1 MPSLHDYRSGR
12 DEYLLHISGAL
23 DPVLQARLCPTD
35 VLGRTGPKGSSWA
48 SDPGGASALPVHAGE
63 LGGAKGSDRHTHVA
77 PKLPRNATVY
87 IVAPHELFVPNLIP
101 MTFFLLLLAFTD
113 GTARTAEVLPRR
125 ALAQLAIAGD
135 VLALDNNGVESYVYD
150 SSLPVFQRTQRYQPG
165 ERQAA
170 RPSRKLTA
178 LSGDSGE
185 DEGST
190 RKAAAVSSD
199 AAAATRVSDSTTT
212 ARRAGRGGKGGAA
225 ERHRRRQLLHRQAPG
240 GSGAVD
246 TSHASSGNH
255 LRAPERNDNWEDGEG
270 TRRLTWAPLRDR
282 EIGGGVSRRGEEG
295 WGREGPAGREA
306 KVYGDGDTR
315 VVFDVDVGG
324 ERTGEPPVGGEVAAR
339 RASGVSESLAA
350 GTAAG
355 QQLDDGSTAYR
366 DAARTDGSGSGRD
379 RSTEASTTAADPNA
393 IDQAAGARLSRRGEA
408 GAQQH
413 DRRNDDADRAEYQYA
428 AARAEAEEVQGP
440 EFFPLPTPAGQRQQ
454 PSTRPCACARYIG
467 EFGSAP
473 VERGYWFRE
482 EKVENT
488 RARIDALCGDVY
500 RRRQEEQDAA
510 EKEGGGGGD
519 FGSRRRGQ
527 RLVIYQRNDNRRL
540 LSLDD
545 NVAVFQHLLG
555 ATWEVVQI
563 VHDNAHEP
571 CWLYSQLMDADM
583 LLTPHGFQ
591 SMLLLFLPPGA
602 TILEVF
608 PYKYW
613 KEGYAPL
620 AKEWGVRHE
629 HIMSRPVSWEKRL
642 ALFFVPLERCM
653 KSIHCRKWSRNAD
666 VRLEEH
672 HLRQIAKAAKQAS
685 KRKREFLSPP
695 APPGQQRRGRQ
706 Q

>member
-1 MPSLHDYRSGR
+1 MSSLHDYRSGR
-12 DEYLLHISGAL
+12 DEYLLHISGPL
-23 DPVLQARLCPTD
+23 DPALPARLRPRD
-35 VLGRTGPKGSSWA
+35 VLGRAEPKGSSWA
-48 SDPGGASALPVHAGE
+48 SDPGGATSLPVHAGE
-63 LGGAKGSDRHTHVA
+63 LGGAEGSNRHTHVA

-170 RPSRKLTA
+170 RPSRKLTN

-185 DEGST
+185 DEEST
-190 RKAAAVSSD
+190 RNAAAVSAEVAAGSAD
-199 AAAATRVSDSTTT
+199 AAAAAGVSDSATS
-212 ARRAGRGGKGGAA
+212 ARRAGRGGNGGVA
-225 ERHRRRQLLHRQAPG
+225 ERHRRRQLLHGQAPG
-240 GSGAVD
+240 GSGAAD
-246 TSHASSGNH
+246 TSNASSRNN
-255 LRAPERNDNWEDGEG
+255 LWVPERNYNWEDDEG
-270 TRRLTWAPLRDR
+270 TRRLAWAPLRDGGN
-282 EIGGGVSRRGEEG
+282 GGGMRGGEGG
-295 WGREGPAGREA
+295 WGREEPVGREA
-306 KVYGDGDTR
+306 KVYGNGDAS

-324 ERTGEPPVGGEVAAR
+324 EHTGEPPEGDEVAAR
-339 RASGVSESLAA
+339 RALGVAKSLAA
-350 GTAAG
+350 GMAVG
-355 QQLDDGSTAYR
+355 EQLDHGSTAYR
-366 DAARTDGSGSGRD
+366 DAAKTDGNDSPAARAA
-379 RSTEASTTAADPNA
+379 EASTTAADPNA
-393 IDQAAGARLSRRGEA
+393 IDQAAGASLSRRGEA
-408 GAQQH
+408 GAQKH
-413 DRRNDDADRAEYQYA
+413 ERRGGARRAEYQY
-428 AARAEAEEVQGP
+428 AARAEAEEVEGP
-440 EFFPLPTPAGQRQQ
+440 EFFPLPTLAGQRQQ
-454 PSTRPCACARYIG
+454 PRTRPCACARYIG
-467 EFGSAP
+467 EFGAAP

-500 RRRQEEQDAA
+500 HRRQEERHAA
-510 EKEGGGGGD
+510 GKQGGD
-519 FGSRRRGQ
+519 GGESSSRKRRQ
-527 RLVIYQRNDNRRL
+527 RLVIYQRNHDRRL

-555 ATWEVVQI
+555 PTWEVVQI

-653 KSIHCRKWSRNAD
+653 KSIHCRKWSRSAD

-695 APPGQQRRGRQ
+695 APPGQ
-706 Q
+706 

>member
-1 MPSLHDYRSGR
+1 MPPLHDYRSGR
-12 DEYLLHISGAL
+12 DEYLLHISGPL
-23 DPVLQARLCPTD
+23 DPALPARLRPRD
-35 VLGRTGPKGSSWA
+35 VPGRAESKGSSWA
-48 SDPGGASALPVHAGE
+48 SDPVGATSLPVHAGE
-63 LGGAKGSDRHTHVA
+63 LGGAEGSNRHIHVA

-87 IVAPHELFVPNLIP
+87 IVAPHEEFVPNLIP

-113 GTARTAEVLPRR
+113 GTAKTAEVLPRR

-135 VLALDNNGVESYVYD
+135 VLVLDNNGVESYVYD

-165 ERQAA
+165 ERQAT
-170 RPSRKLTA
+170 RPSRKLTKM
-178 LSGDSGE
+178 SGDSGE
-185 DEGST
+185 DEEST
-190 RKAAAVSSD
+190 RN
-199 AAAATRVSDSTTT
+199 AAAASADEAAAAGDSDSATT
-212 ARRAGRGGKGGAA
+212 ARRAGRGGNGSVA
-225 ERHRRRQLLHRQAPG
+225 ERHRRRQLLQGQAPG
-240 GSGAVD
+240 GSRAAD
-246 TSHASSGNH
+246 TSNASSGNH
-255 LRAPERNDNWEDGEG
+255 LRVLERNYNWEDGEG
-270 TRRLTWAPLRDR
+270 TRRLAWAPLGDG
-282 EIGGGVSRRGEEG
+282 ENGGGVRGGDGG
-295 WGREGPAGREA
+295 WGREEPVGREA
-306 KVYGDGDTR
+306 KVYGDGDAS
-315 VVFDVDVGG
+315 VVFDVDVRG
-324 ERTGEPPVGGEVAAR
+324 EHTGEPTVGGQVAAR
-339 RASGVSESLAA
+339 RALGVAESLAA
-350 GTAAG
+350 GMAAG
-355 QQLDDGSTAYR
+355 QQLDHGSTAYR
-366 DAARTDGSGSGRD
+366 DDSQEARAA
-379 RSTEASTTAADPNA
+379 EASTTAADPNA
-393 IDQAAGARLSRRGEA
+393 IDQAAGASLSRRGEA

-413 DRRNDDADRAEYQYA
+413 GRRDDARRAEYQY
-428 AARAEAEEVQGP
+428 AARAEAEEVEGP
-440 EFFPLPTPAGQRQQ
+440 EFFPLPTLVGQRQQ
-454 PSTRPCACARYIG
+454 PRTRPCACARYIG
-467 EFGSAP
+467 EFGAAP

-500 RRRQEEQDAA
+500 RRRQEERHAA
-510 EKEGGGGGD
+510 EQEGGDGRESS
-519 FGSRRRGQ
+519 SRKRRQ

-555 ATWEVVQI
+555 TTWEVVQI

-629 HIMSRPVSWEKRL
+629 HIMSRPVSWEKQL

-685 KRKREFLSPP
+685 KRKREFLPP
-695 APPGQQRRGRQ
+695 LAPPGQ
-706 Q
+706 